1 MEFSIQ
7 YRIQQSGIRYLDCDQ
22 TSANWGPN
30 LRFVLEVII
39 KALISKSS
47 SSLVIKLLDRTRVT
61 QPQGESW
68 VKSTLIIG
76 HFRVI
81 RQVITFVLCRVGEF
95 LMNSVCWSS
104 YSPKLDCDCIF
115 LFFQLCKKNL
125 EGKGFFVKAGKPF
138 CKSHARLGVWKF
150 EKKNSKIFGTEK

>member
-1 MEFSIQ
+1 M
-7 YRIQQSGIRYLDCDQ
+7 
-22 TSANWGPN
+22 ANRGPN
-30 LRFVLEVII
+30 SRFALEAII
-39 KALISKSS
+39 KALSS
-47 SSLVIKLLDRTRVT
+47 GSLVIKLMDRTRVT
-61 QPQGESW
+61 RPWGESR

-81 RQVITFVLCRVGEF
+81 RQVITFVLCRVGKF
-95 LMNSVCWSS
+95 LMNSDRWSS

-150 EKKNSKIFGTEK
+150 EKKIQNFRNQKINLNHPKF